1 MNRLLI
7 AFIAALLPL
16 ASAAFELQLST
27 EQLASAQVG
36 TTRAEVREL
45 TPQLQLTATLAVD
58 QRRGYRIAP
67 VVDGVVAE
75 LLAVEHDR
83 VLPGQVLA
91 RLRSQ
96 GLGQAQADYIEA
108 LARFELARSERTRL
122 QALWQ
127 DGIVADSRWLTADSE
142 YKAATAVLATRHR
155 LLTLSG
161 LGDGEIQQLGKN
173 AAGLAVLE
181 LRSPGA
187 GVVTHVAVQP
197 GQLLTAG
204 QTAFEV
210 EDVSSLWAMVDIPVQ
225 HLLQISAGNRARIRV
240 PSSPGRSWDG
250 TLESLGA
257 SVTAD
262 SQTTSGRIVVANT
275 DGQLRPGLFAEVE
288 LWGATQRRLVVPA
301 TAIFRIGDQHFVFRA
316 LGDGRFEPV
325 KVTPGTIVDGWTS
338 IQGGLDA
345 NVEVVSEGVSSLK
358 SHWQYQGGEQP

>member
-7 AFIAALLPL
+7 AFIATLLPL
-16 ASAAFELQLST
+16 TATAFELQLSA
-27 EQLASAQVG
+27 EQLASAKL
-36 TTRAEVREL
+36 TSARAAVREL
-45 TPQLQLTATLAVD
+45 TPRLQLTATLAVD
-58 QRRGYRIAP
+58 QRRGYRVAP

-83 VLPGQVLA
+83 VRPGQVLA

-108 LARFELARSERTRL
+108 LARFELARGERTRL
-122 QALWQ
+122 QELWQ

-173 AAGLAVLE
+173 PGGLAVLE

-187 GVVTHVAVQP
+187 GVVTHVEVQP
-197 GQLLTAG
+197 GQLLAAG
-204 QTAFEV
+204 QTAFQI
-210 EDVSSLWAMVDIPVQ
+210 EDVSSLWAMVAIPVQ
-225 HLLQISAGNRARIRV
+225 RLAQISVGNRARISV

-262 SQTTSGRIVVANT
+262 SQTASGRVVVANA

-288 LWGATQRRLVVPA
+288 LWGATQRQLAVPA
-301 TAIFRIGDQHFVFRA
+301 TAVFRIGDQHFVFQA
-316 LGDGRFEPV
+316 LGEGRFEPV
-325 KVTPGTIVDGWTS
+325 KVTPGAAMDGWTAIHS
-338 IQGGLDA
+338 GLDA
-345 NVEVVSEGVSSLK
+345 DVEVVSEGVSSLK
-358 SHWQYQGGEQP
+358 AHWQYQGGDQP

>member
-7 AFIAALLPL
+7 AFIAALLPFTST
-16 ASAAFELQLST
+16 AYELQLST

-45 TPQLQLTATLAVD
+45 TPRLQLTATLAVD
-58 QRRGYRIAP
+58 PRRSYRVAP

-91 RLRSQ
+91 RMHSQ

-108 LARFELARSERTRL
+108 RARFELARSERTRL
-122 QALWQ
+122 RELWQ
-127 DGIVADSRWLTADSE
+127 DGIVPDSRWLTADSA
-142 YKAATAVLATRHR
+142 YKAEAAVLTTRHR

-161 LGDGEIQQLGKN
+161 LDDGEIQRLGKDTG
-173 AAGLAVLE
+173 GLAVLE
-181 LRSPGA
+181 LRSAGA
-187 GVVTHVAVQP
+187 GVVTQVAVQP
-197 GQLLTAG
+197 GQLVTAG

-210 EDVSSLWAMVDIPVQ
+210 EDLSSLWAMVDIPVA
-225 HLLQISAGNRARIRV
+225 HLAQLSAGSRARIGV

-257 SVTAD
+257 NVAAD
-262 SQTTSGRIVVANT
+262 SQTINGRIIVANA

-288 LWGATQRRLVVPA
+288 LWGAAQRQLAVPA

-325 KVTPGTIVDGWTS
+325 KVTPGTVVDGWTS
-338 IQGGLDA
+338 IQGGLEP
-345 NVEVVSEGVSSLK
+345 NVDVVSEGVSSLK